1 MGERFTLSRIFLSI
15 TFISATFWFTFS
27 LRGSILAL
35 YFRTFGISI
44 VDIGLISM
52 FGSFGFAVF
61 EPILGFLADRISR
74 KKILILGTLGSTII
88 TFLYTLGNNVIHF
101 FILSFLAS
109 GAMAGIGVSTRALIA
124 TILPSSE
131 KGKSYGLYA
140 TLAALGAIPAPL
152 LGGYLAGAVGY
163 HAPFY
168 LGSLIIFSSFVVALT
183 ISVKETSNM
192 SEAVSEKET
201 VSDIPKGR
209 FGSLK
214 YFASLGFVIFFF
226 TRFFQTFVM
235 FFSMSILPVYL
246 KESPMFLASEAEI
259 GVILSLARIV
269 SCPMQLISGILSDKF
284 GHKKLTFFG
293 LVSSGVILLFF
304 PMIGNMFQM
313 GVFQVVYSLANV
325 LYMVSMMMLLMD
337 TIPSQY
343 YGTAMGFYGLAEDF
357 GGMAGPL
364 IIGPLYESYGASAS
378 VYATSMAFFI
388 DAAFAVASFKV
399 FVKKDTK

>member
-1 MGERFTLSRIFLSI
+1 M
-15 TFISATFWFTFS
+15 
-27 LRGSILAL
+27 
-35 YFRTFGISI
+35 

-52 FGSFGFAVF
+52 FGAIGFAVF

-74 KKILILGTLGSTII
+74 KKILIVGTLGSAII

-101 FILSFLAS
+101 YILHFLAS

-131 KGKSYGLYA
+131 KGKSYGLYS

-168 LGSLIIFSSFVVALT
+168 LGSLIIFFSFVVALT
-183 ISVKETSNM
+183 IPVKENSNM
-192 SEAVSEKET
+192 SEVVLEKET
-201 VSDIPKGR
+201 LSNISKGR

-325 LYMVSMMMLLMD
+325 LYMVSMMMLLME
-337 TIPSQY
+337 TIPRQY

-399 FVKKDTK
+399 FVKKDAK